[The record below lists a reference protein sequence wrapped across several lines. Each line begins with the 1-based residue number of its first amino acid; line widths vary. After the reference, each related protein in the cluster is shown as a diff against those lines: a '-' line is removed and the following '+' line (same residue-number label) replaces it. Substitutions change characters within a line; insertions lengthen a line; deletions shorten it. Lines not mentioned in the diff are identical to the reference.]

1 MKYETERQNVADFM
15 QRLYRQK
22 LTTTSGGNISCRT
35 EDSHILLTPS
45 GLDKAN
51 LTAAEIAVLTEN
63 GENLSPALP
72 PSIELQMHMA
82 IYAAR
87 PDIKAIVH
95 AHPVTATAFCAS
107 RKEINCRYIAESYV
121 IVGDPVVVPYAHMGT
136 QKLADNVYKAAA
148 ENNACM
154 LLENHGVIA
163 GGETLLQAFNRIE
176 VLEAS
181 AKITVLL
188 EQIGDGVTLSQEN
201 LNSLIT

>member
-1 MKYETERQNVADFM
+1 MNYERERRDVAEFM
-15 QRLYRQK
+15 QRLYRQH

-51 LTAAEIAVLTEN
+51 LTAEKIAVLTEN
-63 GENLSPALP
+63 GDNLTPDLP

-82 IYAAR
+82 IYEAR
-87 PDIKAIVH
+87 PDIKAVVH
-95 AHPVTATAFCAS
+95 AHPVTATAYCAS

-121 IVGDPVVVPYAHMGT
+121 IVGDPVVVPYAQMGT
-136 QKLADNVYKAAA
+136 RQLADNVHKAAA
-148 ENNACM
+148 ENNSCL

-181 AKITVLL
+181 AKITALL
-188 EQIGDGVTLSQEN
+188 EQIGGSKPLSQDN
-201 LNSLIT
+201 LSSLIT